1 MVAEDFVGWIAFS
14 VRNWMYNI
22 QIIGPV
28 SWDIDAVVILQ
39 LLLVNADVLLRKN
52 SSEKE
57 NEKSY

>member
-1 MVAEDFVGWIAFS
+1 VCDWT
-14 VRNWMYNI
+14 YNI

-28 SWDIDAVVILQ
+28 SWFIDVVVIFQ

-57 NEKSY
+57 NKKSY